1 MEEAKMLIQD
11 IVEPRPD
18 VLSGNFQGDLRAYR
32 VGREAEADK
41 LENDPQLFFAV
52 TYPSASLQR
61 FVELVHRKLEGGR
74 VQGAFLPIGR
84 MGSGKTHALIA
95 LYHLFAHPGR
105 GRIWLQNHGLP
116 ALALDD
122 SRAVMISAQEDH
134 PEYLWEPLFRRLGRD
149 DLLSKVRDYPTISL
163 LKELVGEGTLAVFID
178 EIEDW
183 YDSIADDEAR
193 RGRNRGFLQN
203 LTEVASEPGFNL
215 FLFISLLDRN
225 PDLKSLLQR
234 TGAVPENMV
243 AVGERWAIVNHRL
256 FARCDEEK
264 ARRIVE
270 AYLTSYGDYTTED
283 LSVETMIQLYPFHP
297 RLFTTLKEIY
307 ARPGQQGIR
316 DTLRTLAD
324 LVGAQLHKRD
334 LLLASDVPARELLS
348 IDPELHTVLQE
359 DIERCREIKN
369 AEALLST
376 IFFYSL
382 RPSMPGATLNEL
394 VQGLLRP
401 EGSVNEITMPLK
413 ELDGVAF
420 HLKGNGRFRL
430 TPELNIYAIVR
441 AEASRVE
448 DPDARARIDE
458 LIMKKVFGK
467 GAYLFSELEDIDD
480 QRLKVVVAPRDMDDD
495 EINAALGTLKWPNR
509 VVLVVPKAFLGTK
522 SVYEW
527 GDNLENAK
535 RVVAEEQLLTG
546 EQRDIEELREE
557 LLATKNEED
566 LPRLIGELQEAYGRY
581 VQWMTSGRLSKRNVD
596 PDVEVIKQRAVAGL
610 DAAYDQIMDTLE
622 EQDFIEVKHL
632 IDNFFRVRRYPMVK
646 GREDV
651 EKALQELYR
660 NREIGFKGLKQNYLP
675 GRDSFPLFAHE
686 GLSVARYERLKQWEP
701 QVEGREDKRGGER
714 EGDLMYP
721 PIGEKETIVPE
732 GEAVEGVPSSALES
746 RPQPLSIVGY
756 TPLGLQE
763 LGPQDTVHEVSIVID
778 ERQLPLDKAALEKLI
793 AGLPEGMAIRL
804 QLKVVHRG

>member
-1 MEEAKMLIQD
+1 MLIQD
-11 IVEPRPD
+11 VVEPRPD
-18 VLSGNFQGDLRAYR
+18 VLTGNFQGDLRAYR
-32 VGREAEADK
+32 VGREADADK
-41 LENDPQLFFAV
+41 LENNPELFFAV

-61 FVELVHRKLEGGR
+61 LVELVHQKLEDNR

-95 LYHLFAHPGR
+95 LYHLFAYPGL
-105 GRIWLQNHGLP
+105 GQKWLQNHGLSSLP
-116 ALALDD
+116 LDEPL
-122 SRAVMISAQEDH
+122 AVMISAQEDQ
-134 PEYLWEPLFRRLGRD
+134 PEYLWEPLFRRADRE
-149 DLLSKVRDYPTISL
+149 DLLPEVKDYPTISL
-163 LKELVGEGTLAVFID
+163 LKELVGKSTLAVFID

-183 YDSIADDEAR
+183 YDSIAADEVR

-215 FLFISLLDRN
+215 FLFISLLDQN
-225 PDLKSLLQR
+225 PDLKALLRR

-243 AVGERWAIVNHRL
+243 AVGERWAIVHHRL
-256 FARCDEEK
+256 FAHRDEEK
-264 ARRIVE
+264 ARKIVK

-283 LSVETMIQLYPFHP
+283 LSMETMVQLYPFHP
-297 RLFTTLKEIY
+297 SLFNTLKEIY

-324 LVGAQLHKRD
+324 LVATEWNNRD

-348 IDPELHTVLQE
+348 IDPTLHTALQE

-382 RPSMPGATLNEL
+382 RPSMPGATLEEL

-413 ELDGVAF
+413 ELDGTAF
-420 HLKGNGRFRL
+420 HLKGNGRFRI

-448 DPDARARIDE
+448 DPDARARIDD
-458 LIMKKVFGK
+458 LIKKKVFGK

-495 EINAALGTLKWPNR
+495 EINAALGKLNWPNR
-509 VVLVVPKAFLGTK
+509 AVLVVPKAFLGTK

-527 GDNLENAK
+527 RDNLENAK
-535 RVVAEEQLLTG
+535 RVVAEERLLTG

-566 LPRLIGELQEAYGRY
+566 LPRLVEDLREAYARY

-610 DAAYDQIMDTLE
+610 DAAYDQILDTLE
-622 EQDFIEVKHL
+622 EQDFIEVKRL
-632 IDNFFRVRRYPMVK
+632 IDDFFRIRRYPMVK
-646 GREDV
+646 ERGDV

-660 NREIGFKGLKQNYLP
+660 NREIGFKGLKQSYLP
-675 GRDSFPLFAHE
+675 GRDSFPLWAHE
-686 GLSVARYERLKQWEP
+686 GLSVARYEYLKQQWEP
-701 QVEGREDKRGGER
+701 EAEEGER
-714 EGDLMYP
+714 RPPGKREVELMYP
-721 PIGEKETIVPE
+721 PVGEKKTIVPE
-732 GEAVEGVPSSALES
+732 GEAVEGVPASTLKAP
-746 RPQPLSIVGY
+746 PQPLSIVGY

-763 LGPQDTVHEVSIVID
+763 LGPQDTVHEVAIVVD
-778 ERQLPLDKAALEKLI
+778 KRQLPLDKAALEKLI
-793 AGLPEGMAIRL
+793 AGLPDGTAIRL